1 MSGSQLS
8 TRNSRLV
15 KVAFLGLGA
24 IGQPMARR
32 IAGAGHQLT
41 VWNRTAKRASEF
53 KRDDTVTVAPTPVDA
68 VREAEVVVT
77 CLSTSADVEAVLN
90 DGVFEAIPHGST
102 LIDCTSGDPATSRR
116 IAARL
121 AAWNVAFI
129 DAPVSG
135 GVKGAEEGTL
145 TVMCGGDADAL
156 DRVRPVIEAFGKKI
170 VHCGPVGAGDA
181 VKAGNQALLALSI
194 WGTGEVLAALTH
206 AGVSPRVA
214 LDVINASSGRSNA
227 SMNLFPERVLSRA
240 FPRTFRLALLDKDA
254 RIAAQIARDE
264 KVPAP
269 LIQLAADLC
278 TLAHAELGEDAD
290 HVEAVKVIERW
301 AHTEIQ

>member
-1 MSGSQLS
+1 M
-8 TRNSRLV
+8 

-24 IGQPMARR
+24 IGRPMAHR
-32 IAGAGHQLT
+32 IARAGHQLT
-41 VWNRTAKRASEF
+41 VWNRTGSRAADFARGSEI
-53 KRDDTVTVAPTPVDA
+53 DVAPTAPEAVADA
-68 VREAEVVVT
+68 DVVVT
-77 CLSTSADVEAVLN
+77 CLSTSADVEEVLN
-90 DGVFEAIPHGST
+90 DGAFEALRQGST
-102 LIDCTSGDPATSRR
+102 LIDCTSGDPATSKR

-145 TVMCGGDADAL
+145 TVMCGGDADAIA
-156 DRVRPVIEAFGKKI
+156 RVKPVIEAFGKKI

-181 VKAGNQALLALSI
+181 VKAMNQALLAITIL
-194 WGTGEVLAALTH
+194 GTSEALVALAKS
-206 AGVSPRVA
+206 GVSPQVA
-214 LDVINASSGRSNA
+214 LEVINASSGRSNA
-227 SMNLFPERVLSRA
+227 SMNLFPERVLTRA

-269 LIQLAADLC
+269 LTQLAADLC
-278 TLAHAELGEDAD
+278 SVAHMELGEEAD
-290 HVEAVKVIERW
+290 HVEVVKMVERW
-301 AHTEIQ
+301 GQAEVQ